1 MGSNH
6 DVTVLLL
13 AQKSNMAAT
22 HFHIYFI
29 LILTLEPKR
38 CQQMVLTANY
48 LFRDI

>member
-13 AQKSNMAAT
+13 AQNSNMAAT

-29 LILTLEPKR
+29 SILTLEPKR
-38 CQQMVLTANY
+38 CQHMVLAAVY
-48 LFRDI
+48 LFDS